1 MTYTKYRDPWLDSDL
16 RSAEAMNH
24 IESQWTS
31 IKADIDAH
39 THDSRY
45 YTKTLADA
53 TFYSLTTSVAL
64 GFDAD
69 AIDGYELA
77 DLVTTILPI
86 GSIMGW
92 SGLDSAIPSGWYVCD
107 GNAHGGHTTPNLI
120 ERFVIGAGGA
130 YAVNA
135 TGGPGAWNGTI
146 TPTGS
151 VAVGAHTLTTAE
163 LPAHT
168 HAYTEYGNPVAT
180 GADGSYPGYPNT
192 QYSTTATINNQDEGG
207 GGSHGHTGSTA
218 SFSAIDPR
226 PAWYSLYFIM
236 KCL

>member
-1 MTYTKYRDPWLDSDL
+1 MGYIKYHDVWGDGDL
-16 RSAEAMNH
+16 RSGEAMNH
-24 IESQWTS
+24 LESQWTY
-31 IKADIDAH
+31 IKSDIDSH
-39 THDSRY
+39 SHDLRY
-45 YTKTLADA
+45 YTKTASDA
-53 TFYSLTTSVAL
+53 TFFSLTTSVAL

-69 AIDGYELA
+69 KIDGYALA

-86 GSIMGW
+86 GAIMGW
-92 SGLDSAIPSGWYVCD
+92 SGLDSAVPAGWYVCD
-107 GNAHGGHTTPNLI
+107 GNAHGGYTTPNLI
-120 ERFVIGAGGA
+120 ERFIIGAGGA

-135 TGGPGAWNGTI
+135 TGGPGSWNGTI

-151 VAVGAHTLTTAE
+151 VAIGNHTLTTSE

-168 HAYTEYGNPVAT
+168 HTYTEIHGPASVFTALT
-180 GADGSYPGYPNT
+180 SYPYVYT
-192 QYSTTATINNQDEGG
+192 QISSTPRTINNQTTGG
-207 GGSHGHTGSTA
+207 GAHGHPGSTA